1 MISEGW
7 VADHHS
13 SRRIR
18 LPNLSPPLRIGLLML
33 GMIFI
38 AVTMAPW
45 LTPFDPIE
53 QDLSNR
59 FAPPSRIHPFGT
71 DNFGRDMFARV
82 LYGGRVDLQIAFV
95 ATVLSLLTGS
105 AVGLVA
111 GYFGGWLDSVLM
123 AVLNLVMAFPVF
135 VLVIGILAM
144 LGPGLINMYIA
155 ILAISWVAYAR
166 LIRGEVLV
174 VKNLDYVEAARAIGA
189 RNSRIITRHILPN
202 VATAAVVYA
211 ASDAVLNIIFAGTL
225 GYLGLGIQPPNPEW
239 GAMVAEARVFLPTH
253 PNLTLLPAA
262 AIVITGVAISLI
274 GDGLAELLRK

>member
-1 MISEGW
+1 MIRESW
-7 VADHHS
+7 AADQHTG
-13 SRRIR
+13 RRIQ
-18 LPNLSPPLRIGLLML
+18 LPNLSTPLRIGLLML
-33 GMIFI
+33 GLIFV
-38 AVTMAPW
+38 AVTMAPL

-71 DNFGRDMFARV
+71 DNFGRDLFSRV

-95 ATVLSLLTGS
+95 ATVLSLLTGT

-111 GYFGGWLDSVLM
+111 GYYGGWIDSLLT

-135 VLVIGILAM
+135 VLVISILAM

-166 LIRGEVLV
+166 LIRGDVLV
-174 VKNLDYVEAARAIGA
+174 VKNLEYVEAARAIGA

-202 VATAAVVYA
+202 VATSAIVFA

-239 GAMVAEARVFLPTH
+239 GAMVAEARVFLPTY
-253 PNLTLLPAA
+253 PGLTLIPAA
-262 AIVITGVAISLI
+262 AVVITGVAISLI
-274 GDGLAELLRK
+274 GDGLAEVMRK